1 MRILKNEKNKKFYA
15 IENLENVLY
24 QVYDEEEA
32 VRIQRNVVPRLIE
45 HLKVSID
52 PGNPVA
58 DIKTRINEKMWLF
71 VPCDRRE
78 TILEKIIGNGFH
90 ADILDAEEKELL
102 FDFHNHGYK
111 NLWLILTII
120 EGPKT
125 SSFDE
130 LMARNIKRN
139 IKFKNEKL
147 DTELAAFAR
156 DYYDHN
162 STDAANRIYATC
174 LRELGNIIKQSDLS
188 EQNLIAALY
197 EITGSSRDNR
207 KFFWDAF
214 GWDCLEKFITG
225 DQTDDK

>member
-1 MRILKNEKNKKFYA
+1 MRILKNEKNKKSYA
-15 IENLENVLY
+15 TENFENVLY

-45 HLKVSID
+45 HLKSSID
-52 PGNPVA
+52 PNNSA
-58 DIKTRINEKMWLF
+58 TDIKNRINEKMWLF
-71 VPCDRRE
+71 IPYDRRE
-78 TILEKIIGNGFH
+78 AVLEEIIGNGFH
-90 ADILDAEEKELL
+90 ADILEAEEKALL

-111 NLWLILTII
+111 NLWLVLTII

-130 LMARNIKRN
+130 ILAYDIKSNIKL
-139 IKFKNEKL
+139 KNEEL
-147 DTELAAFAR
+147 DAELAASAR
-156 DYYDHN
+156 EYYDHN
-162 STDAANRIYATC
+162 SMGAANRIYAAC
-174 LRELGNIIKQSDLS
+174 LRKLKNIIKQSDLS

-214 GWDCLEKFITG
+214 GWDCLEKFMTG
-225 DQTDDK
+225 DQADDK